1 MIQYGPIYSKVVL
14 NSPRRSRMELHGSNC
29 LNWSSIVYNIFKIVQ
44 NGPKW
49 RKLSQNKPQMVK
61 QKKGNKK
68 IKYSKRSKIIQ
79 NGQQL
84 SKWFKIIPYCPIWSR
99 MVQNDPKWI
108 LIVHRLYK
116 MVQMVKIYI
125 FLIV

>member
-14 NSPRRSRMELHGSNC
+14 NSPRRSRMELHGSNG

-68 IKYSKRSKIIQ
+68 VNYSKRSKIIQ

-84 SKWFKIIPYCPIWSR
+84 SIWFKIIPYCPIWSR
-99 MVQNDPKWI
+99 MVQNGPKWI

-116 MVQMVKIYI
+116 MVQMAKIYI

>member
-1 MIQYGPIYSKVVL
+1 
-14 NSPRRSRMELHGSNC
+14 MELHGSNG

-68 IKYSKRSKIIQ
+68 VNYSKRSKIIQ

-84 SKWFKIIPYCPIWSR
+84 SK
-99 MVQNDPKWI
+99 
-108 LIVHRLYK
+108 
-116 MVQMVKIYI
+116 
-125 FLIV
+125 